1 MGRLFA
7 IARNAF
13 TETIRQPIYGVLI
26 LAAFGVLVLSLP
38 LSGWT
43 MGRGAAEY
51 AQTDQ
56 QMMTNLGLGTLLTT
70 QLFIAAFSAAGVFS
84 REIEDRT
91 ILTIVAKP
99 VSRPMIVGGKFAGV
113 AAALVV
119 AYYLCA
125 LVLLMTVRHKV
136 MPRASDPYDWPV
148 IVLGCSAVGAAV
160 IAALFCNYFFSWH
173 FATGAV
179 GFGAAGLT
187 IAMGLIA
194 FIGKG
199 WTAVPFGQGIPTDLL
214 VAMLL
219 MLLAVLV
226 VTAVAIAASTR
237 LGQLMT
243 LLVCLGFFVAGSA
256 VHAVLRAPAEG
267 NLLARA
273 AYFLCPNLSLFYAL
287 DALTQRRPI
296 PMSYVGLAAAYA
308 ACHVTAILAIGMA
321 LFQRR
326 ELEPPGASAAPRFVS
341 LLAWAGRAAAV
352 ACVLLAA
359 GLPVA
364 RGWAAEIGL
373 RAALVAAGA
382 GAWLLWGAFGRG
394 ATWTYFAVGAMAL
407 GATGVCLT
415 DLATSRALLGLSRPA
430 LLAGAIVSGVAAG
443 IIVLPKTRHY
453 FGFVPKA
460 SKRPEGLSITRR

>member
-1 MGRLFA
+1 MGKLFA

-13 TETIRQPIYGVLI
+13 IETIRQPIYGVLI

-56 QMMTNLGLGTLLTT
+56 QMMINLGLGTLLTT

-91 ILTIVAKP
+91 ILTVVAKP

-119 AYYLCA
+119 AYYLCS

-148 IVLGCSAVGAAV
+148 IVLGLAALGVAAV
-160 IAALFCNYFFSWH
+160 AALFCNYFFSWH

-179 GFGAAGLT
+179 GFGAASLT

-194 FIGKG
+194 LIGKG
-199 WTAVPFGQGIPTDLL
+199 WTPVPFGQGIPPDLL

-243 LLVCLGFFVAGSA
+243 LGVCMGFVVAGSV
-256 VHAVLRAPAEG
+256 VHSILRAPAEG

-273 AYFLCPNLSLFYAL
+273 VYFLCPNLSLFYAL

-308 ACHVTAILAIGMA
+308 ACHIAAILAIGMA

-326 ELEPPGASAAPRFVS
+326 ELEPPAGSTAPRLVS
-341 LLAWAGRAAAV
+341 LLAWTGRGAAV
-352 ACVLLAA
+352 ACAVLALGLPVTGGLVADVAIRVGLLAA
-359 GLPVA
+359 GV
-364 RGWAAEIGL
+364 GN
-373 RAALVAAGA
+373 
-382 GAWLLWGAFGRG
+382 WLLWGAFGRG
-394 ATWTYFAVGAMAL
+394 VKWTYFVVGAVAV
-407 GATGVCLT
+407 GATGVFLA
-415 DLATSRALLGLSRPA
+415 DLATSRALLGLSGPA
-430 LLAGAIVSGVAAG
+430 LLAGAILAALAAG
-443 IIVLPKTRHY
+443 IILLPKTRHH

-460 SKRPEGLSITRR
+460 PKRPEGLSASRP